1 MYIRIKTSGFA
12 AGLAML
18 SMFLASP
25 AWPSVDSQANDGK
38 IVFSNSWSLPPST
51 PGGSGTQGQ
60 NLYVLYPDSKVARQ
74 ITPQSPQVSAGS
86 PAWSPDGRHIA
97 AYLVDSSSNPDAISG
112 IAVMDDHGGNL
123 HYLPAMGD
131 GSMNRAPLA
140 WSPNMAINKIAFASY
155 SANSGGVCLSLANP
169 DGSGAADLFCPPN
182 VTNYSTGVNSIV
194 WSKDG
199 SALLVT
205 IQYSDYG
212 QFDYHFITD
221 IYEVGLDGST
231 RLVFNEQV
239 ADPYHQV
246 SNVSWSPDRS
256 WIVFADGSTGVFRV
270 DVETGTKTPLA
281 PDSLN
286 PGFNPLLS
294 PDGRQIVFEKYDPL
308 GQGPSRVSTDLYV
321 MNADGSGLQPLTA
334 PVTDPANSG
343 HFYNPGA
350 WSADGKRL
358 LVYRNDYTV
367 SNDGTQVAQT
377 YDLNII
383 TVQDGSQVVL
393 LQDNN
398 QGPGSAIPSVQAGA
412 WFQPLSAVW

>member
-1 MYIRIKTSGFA
+1 MYNRAKTPGFA

-18 SMFLASP
+18 SMLLASP
-25 AWPSVDSQANDGK
+25 AWSGVASQASDGK
-38 IVFSNSWSLPPST
+38 IVFSNSWSLPPSS
-51 PGGSGTQGQ
+51 PGGAGTQGR
-60 NLYVLYPDSKVARQ
+60 NLYVLYPDTKVATP

-86 PAWSPDGRHIA
+86 PTWSPGGHHIA
-97 AYLVDSSSNPDAISG
+97 AYVVDSSNNPAAVSG

-123 HYLPAMGD
+123 HYLPATRV
-131 GSMNRAPLA
+131 GSTNQAPLA
-140 WSPNMAINKIAFASY
+140 WSPNLAINKIAFASY

-169 DGSGAADLFCPPN
+169 DGSGATDLFCPSN
-182 VTNYSTGVNSIV
+182 VTNYTSGVNSIV

-205 IQYSDYG
+205 IQYIEYG
-212 QFDYHFITD
+212 EFDYHYITD
-221 IYEVGLDGST
+221 IYEVCLDGST
-231 RLVFNEQV
+231 RLVFNEQWP
-239 ADPYHQV
+239 DLYHQV

-256 WIVFADGSTGVFRV
+256 WMVFADGSTGVFRV
-270 DVETGTKTPLA
+270 DLATGTKTPLA

-286 PGFNPLLS
+286 AGFNPLLS
-294 PDGRQIVFEKYDPL
+294 PDGRQIVFEKNDPL

-343 HFYNPGA
+343 HFYTPGA

-367 SNDGTQVAQT
+367 TNQGTQVTQT

-393 LQDNN
+393 LQDNG
-398 QGPGSAIPSVQAGA
+398 QGPASAIPSVQAGA
-412 WFQPLSAVW
+412 WFQPASMGW